1 MTARR
6 ALALLSLYTS
16 ATAFNVTLLGLSS
29 GSDVSV
35 MVEDELL
42 QSEARAAAERSVP
55 PSACS
60 LRPALGYVGFELDG
74 RRLRAGDA
82 PRTERALL
90 QLFGASVPAAVMAH
104 ARDRIEQLVVADA
117 ACVERVD
124 VQPGVAA
131 NASIAAACE
140 AASADDP
147 IIPSTDDAPM
157 YDPDGGDDGGCFVT
171 MQSSNNCYNYGTD
184 VLTNSFAQPGVGSGQ
199 AWWPK
204 EGATPTV
211 AADEVTPLS
220 CPPWCGPANNCS
232 ALAAA
237 AARDGLSWH
246 GNVMPTDEPER
257 GGHHVALFVWPE
269 SNFHW
274 IRMDADVDAATGLH
288 LWSHKP
294 GGSPVTNVDNNGD
307 AITDPR
313 AADFSPWTEFCGFMS
328 AKPSEVTVA

>member
-1 MTARR
+1 MREYHDWVWTEGEGDEGYPHA
-6 ALALLSLYTS
+6 ANKYSPAYPGFDFD
-16 ATAFNVTLLGLSS
+16 AFY
-29 GSDVSV
+29 
-35 MVEDELL
+35 
-42 QSEARAAAERSVP
+42 AA
-55 PSACS
+55 
-60 LRPALGYVGFELDG
+60 
-74 RRLRAGDA
+74 
-82 PRTERALL
+82 
-90 QLFGASVPAAVMAH
+90 
-104 ARDRIEQLVVADA
+104 
-117 ACVERVD
+117 
-124 VQPGVAA
+124 AA

-246 GNVMPTDEPER
+246 GNVMPADEPER

-313 AADFSPWTEFCGFMS
+313 AADFSPWYNLLTTPGRIS
-328 AKPSEVTVA
+328 PPATSTKV

>member
-1 MTARR
+1 MFWRLALVFAGATACRVT
-6 ALALLSLYTS
+6 LLSL
-16 ATAFNVTLLGLSS
+16 SS
-29 GSDVSV
+29 HPDVSV
-35 MVEDELL
+35 LVEDELL
-42 QSEARAAAERSVP
+42 QAEAREAAARGAP

-90 QLFGASVPAAVMAH
+90 QLFERVVPEAVMAH
-104 ARDRIEQLVVADA
+104 ARGRIEQLVAADA

-124 VQPGVAA
+124 IQPGVAV
-131 NASIAAACE
+131 NATIDPACE

-157 YDPDGGDDGGCFVT
+157 YDPDGDDGGCFIA

-204 EGATPTV
+204 GEMTSVV

-237 AARDGLSWH
+237 AVRDGLSWR
-246 GNVMPTDEPER
+246 GSAMPTDEPEL
-257 GGHHVALFVWPE
+257 GGHHVALLVWPE

-274 IRMDADVDAATGLH
+274 VRMDADVDAATGLH

-294 GGSPVTNVDNNGD
+294 GGSPLSNVDNSGE

-313 AADFSPWTEFCGFMS
+313 EADLSPWTEFCGFMS